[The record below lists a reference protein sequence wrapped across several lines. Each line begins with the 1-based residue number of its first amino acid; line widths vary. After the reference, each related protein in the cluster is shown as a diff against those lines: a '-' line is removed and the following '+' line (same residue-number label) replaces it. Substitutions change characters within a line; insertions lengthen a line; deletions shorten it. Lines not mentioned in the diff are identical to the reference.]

1 MTNSKTTPSPPKP
14 QAQNGWVRKCDV
26 DDYLDRH
33 LPIPTQVVSNE
44 EYIPLPQT
52 RQQRAVEHLLLETGA
67 RNAKLLGIDRRQFFR
82 TSCGMA
88 AAFAAM
94 NTVFGKFFTVDAA
107 ELFEPAA
114 AAEKKTDYFIFDV
127 QNHHVAVG
135 HQRADKID
143 VLEFRRAGAT
153 LNPDLRTRPAVLS
166 DLYLENYIKEVFLD
180 SDTDMACIT
189 GIPGLTDETC
199 ILPPEQM
206 VATRRWVNEL
216 SHSQRMVSHG
226 LMSPD
231 LAARNLDAMQ
241 FQAEKL
247 KIDAWKSY
255 TGQGLGPNKDGWW
268 LDDEKVAYP
277 SLELSR
283 KLKVKNVCVHKGLA
297 IGLFNEAHCHPKDL
311 VKVSK
316 DFPDLNFLVY
326 HSGLKTMDEA
336 LPAAEDGF
344 RKNAYV
350 PWVSD
355 LCQYRKQ
362 NPHMTNVYMELGS
375 TFAMMVTTHP
385 MLCAHVLGMIIDAF
399 GDDHLLWGTDSIWWG
414 SPQWQIEGMRRLE
427 MPESLMKQFGYVSLS
442 PEVKAKIFGLNAARV
457 YGVDPQ
463 AKRNPIPGD
472 YIDRLRKLYR
482 ESGTPAPSNTQ
493 YGWVHA
499 PSLTSHG

>member
-1 MTNSKTTPSPPKP
+1 MRNPKTQAVAPKP
-14 QAQNGWVRKCDV
+14 TPQNGWIRKCEL
-26 DDYLDRH
+26 DDYLGRN

-44 EYIPLPQT
+44 EYIPLAQT
-52 RQQRAVEHLLLETGA
+52 AKQAAVEHLLLESG
-67 RNAKLLGIDRRQFFR
+67 NEKAKKLGMDRRQFFR

-94 NTVFGKFFTVDAA
+94 NTVFGHFFRVDAA

-114 AAEKKTDYFIFDV
+114 VAESKTDYFIFDV
-127 QNHHVAVG
+127 QTHHVAVG
-135 HQRADKID
+135 HTKAGPLDII
-143 VLEFRRAGAT
+143 EFRKAGAT
-153 LNPDLRTRPAVLS
+153 LNPALRNRPAAIS

-180 SDTDMACIT
+180 SDTSMACIT

-199 ILPPEQM
+199 ILPPDQM

-216 SHSQRMVSHG
+216 SRSQRMVSHG

-231 LAARNLDAMQ
+231 LSTRNLDAMQ

-255 TGQGLGPNKDGWW
+255 TGQGLGPDKDGWW
-268 LDDEKVAYP
+268 LDDEKVTYP

-326 HSGLKTMDEA
+326 HSALKTVEDA

-344 RKNAYV
+344 GKNPYV

-375 TFAMMVTTHP
+375 TFAMMATTHP
-385 MLCAHVLGMIIDAF
+385 MLCAHVLGMVISAF
-399 GDDHLLWGTDSIWWG
+399 GDDHVLWGTDSIWWG
-414 SPQWQIEGMRRLE
+414 SPQWQIEAMRRLE
-427 MPESLMKQFGYVSLS
+427 MPEGLMKQFGYGALTA
-442 PEVKAKIFGLNAARV
+442 EVKAKIFGLNAARI

-463 AKRNPIPGD
+463 AKRNPVPGD
-472 YIDRLRKLYR
+472 YVDRMRKMYKQ
-482 ESGTPAPSNTQ
+482 SGHPTPSNTQ
-493 YGWVHA
+493 YGWVRA
-499 PSLTSHG
+499 

>member
-1 MTNSKTTPSPPKP
+1 MNNPKTVPSAVKP
-14 QAQNGWVRKCDV
+14 QAHNGWVRKCDL

-52 RQQRAVEHLLLETGA
+52 AKQRAVEHRLLKIASE
-67 RNAKLLGIDRRQFFR
+67 NAKKLGMDRRSFLR
-82 TSCGMA
+82 SSCAMA

-94 NTVFGKFFTVDAA
+94 NSVFGEFFSVDAS

-114 AAEKKTDYFIFDV
+114 VAERKTDYFIFDV
-127 QNHHVAVG
+127 QTHHVAVG
-135 HQRADKID
+135 HNKIGPVD
-143 VLEFRRAGAT
+143 VLDLRRQGAT
-153 LNPDLRTRPAVLS
+153 LNPDLRLRPPVLN

-180 SDTDMACIT
+180 SDTSVSCIS
-189 GIPGLTDETC
+189 GVPGLTDETC

-216 SHSQRMVSHG
+216 SRSQRMVSHG
-226 LMSPD
+226 LISPD
-231 LAARNLDAMQ
+231 LATRNLEAMQ
-241 FQAEKL
+241 FQTEKL
-247 KIDAWKSY
+247 KINAWKSY

-283 KLKVKNVCVHKGLA
+283 KLGVKNVCVHKGLA

-326 HSGLKTMDEA
+326 HSGLKTLDEA

-344 RKNAYV
+344 RKNPYV
-350 PWVSD
+350 AWVSD

-375 TFAMMVTTHP
+375 TFALMVTTHP
-385 MLCAHVLGMIIDAF
+385 LLCAHVLGMIISAF
-399 GDDHLLWGTDSIWWG
+399 GDDHVLWGTDSIWWG

-427 MPESLMKQFGYVSLS
+427 MPESLSKQFGYGPLT

-457 YGVDPQ
+457 YGVDPN

-472 YIDRLRKLYR
+472 YVDRLRKLYK
-482 ESGTPAPSNTQ
+482 ESRNETPSHTQ

-499 PSLTSHG
+499 